1 MRCFYSLLLCIFF
14 VESMVAQEV
23 CSPDGGL
30 KVKLMQEEGTVRY
43 EVEYRGKTLL
53 EPSPLGLETSIGDFS
68 SGLHPV
74 GSVMRKVDETYALP
88 HGKVSRVHYVA
99 NELTATYTNAA
110 NDSLDVIFRVAD
122 NEIALAYRIRSK
134 DKCRCT
140 IYRERTGFDFPV
152 GTTTFI
158 TPQAPAG
165 SGWMK
170 SKPSYEEEYTVE
182 EPVETP
188 SRYGLGYTFPAL
200 FHVGNDG
207 WVLVSETGVSSKYAG
222 TRLSEGTADGLYTVE
237 FPMKGENGGI
247 GDTTVT
253 AALPLLTSWKTLT
266 VGETLKPIVETTSA
280 CNGIEPLYEPSQD
293 YVSGRSTWS
302 WILWQDASCN
312 YRDQQT
318 FIDLAAAMGYE
329 YILID
334 ALWDKQ
340 IGYENMPSLIAYAQ
354 SKGVDVSLVQFQ
366 RDMERCAARTEAQN
380 GYGSC
385 PAERDGMDEEAGSE
399 GN

>member
-1 MRCFYSLLLCIFF
+1 
-14 VESMVAQEV
+14 
-23 CSPDGGL
+23 
-30 KVKLMQEEGTVRY
+30 
-43 EVEYRGKTLL
+43 
-53 EPSPLGLETSIGDFS
+53 
-68 SGLHPV
+68 
-74 GSVMRKVDETYALP
+74 
-88 HGKVSRVHYVA
+88 VHYVS
-99 NELTATYTNAA
+99 NELTATYINAA
-110 NDSLDVIFRVAD
+110 NDSLDVIFRVGNND
-122 NEIALAYRIRSK
+122 ISFAYRIRSK

-140 IYRERTGFDFPV
+140 IYRERTGFDFPA

-182 EPVETP
+182 EPVATP

-222 TRLSEGTADGLYTVE
+222 TRLSEGTDDGLYTVE

-280 CNGIEPLYEPSQD
+280 CNGIEPLYEPSQY
-293 YVSGRSTWS
+293 YVPGRSTWS
-302 WILWQDASCN
+302 WICAGRKLQLQGSAN
-312 YRDQQT
+312 VYRSGSGDGLR
-318 FIDLAAAMGYE
+318 IHSD
-329 YILID
+329 
-334 ALWDKQ
+334 
-340 IGYENMPSLIAYAQ
+340 
-354 SKGVDVSLVQFQ
+354 
-366 RDMERCAARTEAQN
+366 RCTV
-380 GYGSC
+380 G
-385 PAERDGMDEEAGSE
+385 
-399 GN
+399 